1 MQVREIM
8 TKDPICCTPDATLQE
23 VARLMVKHNCGEIPV
38 VKSPGNKQLVGVI
51 TDRDITCRA
60 VAEGKNPLEM
70 TASQCMSS
78 PPLTISAEAT
88 LEECCNTM
96 EEHKVRRLPIVSERG
111 ECCGI
116 VAQADIARHAPKFEA
131 AELVREVSR

>member
-1 MQVREIM
+1 MQVKEIM
-8 TKDPICCTPDATLQE
+8 TKDPVCCTPEATLQE
-23 VARLMVKHNCGEIPV
+23 VARLMLKHNCGEIPV
-38 VKSPGNKQLVGVI
+38 VKSLGNKELVGVI
-51 TDRDITCRA
+51 TDRDITCRG
-60 VAEGKNPLEM
+60 VADGKDPLKTM
-70 TASQCMSS
+70 ASQCMSS

-96 EEHKVRRLPIVSERG
+96 EDHKVRRLPIVNERG